1 MIITLPSVA
10 LRWVLSGPAGLE
22 TDTLV
27 ACLIS
32 AGVSV
37 ETIAAGTR
45 YRLNGPLELLDV
57 LAAELAP
64 IEGFELVRE
73 LPHTETISM
82 ASTVAP
88 SHAYRRSMTVHGVGA
103 ACSFVA
109 RAIDR
114 RLTVSPCGVNRWA
127 VAGRTAALIDWL
139 AEVWAKPAD
148 EVLTVFGLTP
158 EAVAAED
165 SPTSSIHVVL
175 PPVPVEVNVTLPTR
189 RTESDF
195 VRDRD
200 GEIVNVIQLET
211 SVPQ

>member
-1 MIITLPSVA
+1 MIVTLPSVA

-22 TDTLV
+22 IDTL
-27 ACLIS
+27 AASLIS
-32 AGVSV
+32 AGANV

-57 LAAELAP
+57 LAGELAP

-73 LPHTETISM
+73 LPPLETISM

-114 RLTVSPCGVNRWA
+114 RLTVTPCGVNRWA

-148 EVLTVFGLTP
+148 EVLAVFGLTP

-165 SPTSSIHVVL
+165 SPTSPIHVVL
-175 PPVPVEVNVTLPTR
+175 PPVPVEVNVTLPDR
-189 RTESDF
+189 RTTSDF
-195 VRDRD
+195 KRDAD
-200 GEIVNVIQLET
+200 GDIVNVIQLET
-211 SVPQ
+211 SV